1 MLRPYK
7 YRIYPTDEQKF
18 LFAKTF
24 GCCIMRRSTSHCF
37 EYACHM
43 DVTGTEQSCRM
54 RVSMM

>member
-1 MLRPYK
+1 MLRSYK
-7 YRIYPTDEQKF
+7 YRIYLTDEQKV

-43 DVTGTEQSCRM
+43 DVTGTE
-54 RVSMM
+54 